1 MNTESTS
8 TTQSTDTFAFLAAGA
23 PSALPIV
30 LVGIA
35 VAAVLLG
42 GFWWGSRRVARRR
55 GPAAQPARARRRAR
69 SRGTPHDPPTG
80 PGPRP

>member
-1 MNTESTS
+1 MD
-8 TTQSTDTFAFLAAGA
+8 TTRSTDTFVPLAAA
-23 PSALPIV
+23 TSSALPIV

-55 GPAAQPARARRRAR
+55 GPDAQPAPARRRAR
-69 SRGTPHDPPTG
+69 SRGTPHDPPAG